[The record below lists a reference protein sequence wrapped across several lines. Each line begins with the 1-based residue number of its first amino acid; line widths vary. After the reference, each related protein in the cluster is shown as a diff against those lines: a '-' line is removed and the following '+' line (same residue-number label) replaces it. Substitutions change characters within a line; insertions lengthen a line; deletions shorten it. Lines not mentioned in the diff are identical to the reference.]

1 MEWLKTLAD
10 NSTAFIGVLRAI
22 SLAVLTFAPTLWTS
36 DQLDS
41 IFYALGLLLP
51 FVSLLFTGVSSAKH
65 AEEVKVAYETI
76 PEGAQPDA

>member
-1 MEWLKTLAD
+1 MEWLKKLSE
-10 NSTAFIGVLRAI
+10 NSVAFIGVLRAL

-36 DQLDS
+36 DQLDAV
-41 IFYALGLLLP
+41 FYALGLLLP

-65 AEEVKVAYETI
+65 AEEIQVAYETI